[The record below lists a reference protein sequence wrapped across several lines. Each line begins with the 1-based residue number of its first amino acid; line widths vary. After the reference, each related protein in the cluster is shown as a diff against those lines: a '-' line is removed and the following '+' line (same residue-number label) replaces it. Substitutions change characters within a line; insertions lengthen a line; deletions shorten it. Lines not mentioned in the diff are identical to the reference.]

1 MVSTGRDLEYK
12 RLRKERLTEG
22 FTQLR
27 KLTYFGYEDG
37 PTKLITG
44 LKGLAEEIRLQG
56 KYFDVALAARAD
68 LFNHVFNSE
77 ENTVVE
83 S

>member
-1 MVSTGRDLEYK
+1 MISAGRDLEYK

-27 KLTYFGYEDG
+27 KLTFFGYKDG

-44 LKGLAEEIRLQG
+44 LKGLAEEIRLQRE
-56 KYFDVALAARAD
+56 YENAVIAAKRD
-68 LFNHVFNSE
+68 LFANRLSAD
-77 ENTVVE
+77 
-83 S
+83 